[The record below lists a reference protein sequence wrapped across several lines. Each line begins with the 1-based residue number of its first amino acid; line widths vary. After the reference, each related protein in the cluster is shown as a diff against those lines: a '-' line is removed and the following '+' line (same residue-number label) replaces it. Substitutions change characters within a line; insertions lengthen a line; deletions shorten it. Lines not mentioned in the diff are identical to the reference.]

1 MALHGLR
8 SHPTVAIAGG
18 GGGGVEAALALRAFA
33 GTGVRIELIAPE
45 DDFVFRPLTVAE
57 PFGYERALRMPL
69 SRLERTHAVHRHRD
83 RLVAVHPARRELELA
98 GGDTCRYDALLIAT
112 GARAEAWLPGSVCF
126 TGRAGGPALR
136 ALLDHVADGDVDR
149 LAFVSPTDAWTL
161 PAYELALLTA
171 SWCADRG
178 VLPPQLIVATPERR
192 PLERFGRAAS
202 R

>member
-33 GTGVRIELIAPE
+33 GTGVGIELIAPE
-45 DDFVFRPLTVAE
+45 DEFVFRPLTVAE

-69 SRLERTHAVHRHRD
+69 SRLERTHAVRRRRD
-83 RLVAVHPARRELELA
+83 RLVAVRPALRELDLA
-98 GGDTCRYDALLIAT
+98 SGETCHYDALILAT
-112 GARAEAWLPGSVCF
+112 GARPEAWLPGSLCF
-126 TGRAGGPALR
+126 AGRHGVRELR
-136 ALLDHVADGDVDR
+136 ALLQRVADGEVDR
-149 LAFVSPTDAWTL
+149 LAFVTPTDAWTL

-178 VLPPQLIVATPERR
+178 IMPP
-192 PLERFGRAAS
+192 
-202 R
+202 